1 MKLIQNLVI
10 IFLCTMLLG
19 FFANFAQNDYGSL
32 IIGLSLL
39 AISTLLFAKTFI
51 LIKHQKIWRWAI
63 VLSYVL
69 ILISFLAIN
78 ILQETSFLLV
88 LFSIIFPTTFLPL
101 IIFFSERKKTTKTNF
116 FEYFF
121 TFCIALFSLGMYFK
135 IFHLSGGAAI
145 RVWFLV
151 LVFPMLLRIFQL
163 IKQSIKEKT
172 SSPFLPI
179 LFLFFMTAW
188 MIGFAFKMQHWPGAN
203 NILISSYIFLGL
215 LIISILMVAKKG
227 KKFLW
232 FTSQIWIAKTM
243 FICFLVITLYYNLSR
258 NKLAPQLYSNEFPP
272 AMEELLSKDNNLF
285 TPEGK
290 ENHRRASVYR
300 EYYYTFLDNLEKEKE

>member
-1 MKLIQNLVI
+1 
-10 IFLCTMLLG
+10 MLLG

-135 IFHLSGGAAI
+135 IFHLSGGSAI
-145 RVWFLV
+145 RVWFEI
-151 LVFPMLLRIFQL
+151 MRIYLLL
-163 IKQSIKEKT
+163 Y
-172 SSPFLPI
+172 
-179 LFLFFMTAW
+179 LF
-188 MIGFAFKMQHWPGAN
+188 I
-203 NILISSYIFLGL
+203 
-215 LIISILMVAKKG
+215 
-227 KKFLW
+227 
-232 FTSQIWIAKTM
+232 
-243 FICFLVITLYYNLSR
+243 
-258 NKLAPQLYSNEFPP
+258 
-272 AMEELLSKDNNLF
+272 
-285 TPEGK
+285 
-290 ENHRRASVYR
+290 
-300 EYYYTFLDNLEKEKE
+300 

>member
-1 MKLIQNLVI
+1 MKLIHNLII

-63 VLSYVL
+63 VLSYIL

-88 LFSIIFPTTFLPL
+88 LFSIIFPTTFLP
-101 IIFFSERKKTTKTNF
+101 IIIYFIERKQTIKTNF

-163 IKQSIKEKT
+163 IKQCIKEKT
-172 SSPFLPI
+172 SSPILSI
-179 LFLFFMTAW
+179 LFSLFLAVW
-188 MIGFAFKMQHWPGAN
+188 IIGFSFKLQHWPWAN
-203 NILISSYIFLGL
+203 NILFSSYILLFLL
-215 LIISILMVAKKG
+215 VVAILVVAKNG
-227 KKFLW
+227 EKFLW
-232 FTSQIWIAKTM
+232 FSSQIWIAKTA
-243 FICFLVITLYYNLSR
+243 FVCFLVITFYYNLSR
-258 NKLAPQLYSNEFPP
+258 VNLAPQLYSNEFP
-272 AMEELLSKDNNLF
+272 AALEELFSKSNSI

-290 ENHRRASVYR
+290 KNQRKADVYR
-300 EYYYTFLDNLEKEKE
+300 EYYYTFLDNLEKEKK